1 MKKIHTIETRNAE
14 TGEVLSRSK
23 INTRGKVVAGV
34 LAVSTM
40 FGTGYGIDRAEDYF
54 KHKKHVSTEYHDFS
68 KYNLAGNPEELAKIY
83 EKEGISPND
92 LEFYTV
98 KGEQNAEEVAKAMG
112 IYNWAEVGDSI
123 ISAQVND
130 PESKARWTMHPG
142 QIVVVPKD
150 LFDK

>member
-1 MKKIHTIETRNAE
+1 MKKNHTLETSNAE
-14 TGEVLSRSK
+14 TGEIISRSR
-23 INTRGKVVAGV
+23 ITTRGKVVAGV

-40 FGTGYGIDRAEDYF
+40 LGAGYGIDRAEDYLN
-54 KHKKHVSTEYHDFS
+54 HKKHVYTEYDDFS

-83 EKEGISPND
+83 EKEGIGPNN

-98 KGEQNAEEVAKAMG
+98 QGERNAEEVAKSMG
-112 IYNWAEVGDSI
+112 IYNWGDVGRNI
-123 ISAQVND
+123 ISPQVND
-130 PESKARWTMHPG
+130 PESKVRWTMHPG